1 MIAQQVRHQR
11 ALIGTGGDHDVAGL
25 DRAIGGLGD
34 EAGAAIA
41 ARSRVTSTPQRI
53 GGATK
58 AA

>member
-11 ALIGTGGDHDVAGL
+11 ALIGAGGDDDIVGL
-25 DRAIGGLGD
+25 DRAVGGLGD
-34 EAGAAIA
+34 EAGAPSR

-58 AA
+58 SA